1 MLRSLSYL
9 ALAVVCF
16 VTNIA
21 TAKDSPPQAK
31 TGPGELTPIDVSG
44 FFSSAQHWR
53 NAKLQSRCGM
63 GVCQGR
69 VCGAAAKVIWG
80 WGMESVRQPVL
91 PARVGSLILN
101 GSSCEQIAASSVNT
115 KPVL

>member
-9 ALAVVCF
+9 ALAVACF

-21 TAKDSPPQAK
+21 TARDSPPPAK

-80 WGMESVRQPVL
+80 WGYGIRASAGAAGACGEFDFKRQLV
-91 PARVGSLILN
+91 
-101 GSSCEQIAASSVNT
+101 
-115 KPVL
+115 